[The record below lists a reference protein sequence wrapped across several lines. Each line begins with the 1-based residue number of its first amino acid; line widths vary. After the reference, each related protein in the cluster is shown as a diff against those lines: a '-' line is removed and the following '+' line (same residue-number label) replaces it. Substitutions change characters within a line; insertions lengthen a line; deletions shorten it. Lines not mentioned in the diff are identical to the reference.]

1 MKSAFES
8 QPRVFVVD
16 DEEAIAKMLTV
27 VLQMNLFNA
36 IPYVDPLVA
45 LEASK
50 TTPPDYLI
58 SDIAMPGMTGIEL
71 AIAIRSQFPACK
83 VLLFSG
89 QVGAPALIE
98 EAEKAGHSFGL
109 VEKPIHPT
117 KMVEA
122 IRNL

>member
-1 MKSAFES
+1 MTSAFEA

-16 DEEAIAKMLTV
+16 DEEAIAKMLAV

-36 IPYVDPLVA
+36 IPFVDPQAA
-45 LEASK
+45 LDAAKE
-50 TTPPDYLI
+50 TPPDYLI
-58 SDIAMPGMTGIEL
+58 SDVAMPGMNGVEL
-71 AIAIRSQFPACK
+71 AIAIQSEFPACK

-98 EAEKAGHSFGL
+98 EARKAGHSFGL

-117 KMVEA
+117 RMVEA